1 MSMTELTLIKL
12 MIRQL
17 YSNYYQESNNG
28 L

>member
-1 MSMTELTLIKL
+1 MTELTLIKL